1 MKFRRQTKRK
11 VAPNVDLTPLIDV
24 VFQLLIFFMVTSTF
38 VMQTAVPVEVAE
50 TAAAEQVSEN
60 RHLTITLMA
69 GSGGPGDE
77 GKVYVFDGNL
87 DQEIETWEQLENRLR
102 EVRAAEEV
110 PVVHIRPDKGVTS
123 GRLLHV
129 TGLVVA
135 ADIKQYA
142 FVAQPPDVSRD

>member
-50 TAAAEQVSEN
+50 TSAAEQISEN
-60 RHLTITLMA
+60 RHFTITLMA
-69 GSGGPGDE
+69 GEGGPEGA
-77 GKVYVFDGNL
+77 GKVFLFDGTSDL
-87 DQEIETWEQLENRLR
+87 EVETWEYLEGRLAELR
-102 EVRAAEEV
+102 QAEEN
-110 PVVHIRPDKGVTS
+110 PVVHIRPDKGVSS

-129 TGLVVA
+129 AGLVVA
-135 ADIKQYA
+135 AEIKQYA
-142 FVAQPPDVSRD
+142 FVAQPPAQDE